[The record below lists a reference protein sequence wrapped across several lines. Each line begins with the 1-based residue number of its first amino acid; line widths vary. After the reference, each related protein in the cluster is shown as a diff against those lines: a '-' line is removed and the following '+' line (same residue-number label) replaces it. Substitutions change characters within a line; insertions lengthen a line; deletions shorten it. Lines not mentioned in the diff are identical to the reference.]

1 MVTSIFY
8 TSAKEAIKEFA
19 ATEFATLGTNDVNR
33 LIDSFYK
40 FLNYEEEGVK
50 IRPAIYVTSNIH
62 AVQKIIPDCVE
73 VRFYEDDNSN
83 NFNQRLKSLMVF
95 CLEGWSIYINYTAN
109 TVQYGII
116 KCLNSIKDQPLE
128 KLIFDKNYQSIL
140 EQKTKLI
147 YMSVITSGVF
157 TLMGIQGNQTSI
169 SFNINNCISNDLEE
183 TISKFASDALSK
195 LKTTRRKLKDIEN
208 LYHNIFTKMIK
219 GGHGTIC
226 LVVDKDFKDPK
237 GWLSDGTWL
246 PQPIEFAKLFLTS
259 KSFSESKLRAYSDLL
274 VTMLNYD
281 GITVIDNA
289 GRIRAYNVFVES
301 EKNAI
306 RNIIGGA
313 RLRAA
318 YSLLNTTNKR
328 VIGVYFQSQEGDSF
342 YKTIKDA
349 RADLQQANKIVQQNY
364 KQIEINLNDVK
375 LIEKETKSD
384 N

>member
-1 MVTSIFY
+1 MITSIFY
-8 TSAKEAIKEFA
+8 TSAKEAIKEFTA
-19 ATEFATLGTNDVNR
+19 LEFATLGTNDVDR

-62 AVQKIIPDCVE
+62 SVSKTIPDCVE
-73 VRFYEDDNSN
+73 IRFYEDANSN

-95 CLEGWSIYINYTAN
+95 CLEGWSIYINYTP
-109 TVQYGII
+109 TSVQYGII
-116 KCLNSIKDQPLE
+116 RCNNSIKDEPLE
-128 KLIFDKNYQSIL
+128 KLIFDKNYKPII

-147 YMSVITSGVF
+147 YMSVVTSGVF
-157 TLMGIQGNQTSI
+157 TLKGIQGNQTSI
-169 SFNINNCISNDLEE
+169 SFNINNVVSQDLED
-183 TISKFASDALSK
+183 TIDRFVTDGLSK
-195 LKTTRRKLKDIEN
+195 LKTTKRKFKDIKN
-208 LYHNIFTKMIK
+208 LYHNIFSRMIK
-219 GGHGTIC
+219 GSHGTIC

-281 GITVIDNA
+281 GITIIDNA
-289 GRIRAYNVFVES
+289 GRILAYNVFVES
-301 EKNAI
+301 EKNAT

-318 YSLLNTTNKR
+318 YSLLNTSNKKI
-328 VIGVYFQSQEGDSF
+328 IGVYFQSQEGDNF
-342 YKTIKDA
+342 YKSIKEA
-349 RADLQQANKIVQQNY
+349 RADLQHANKVVSQNY
-364 KQIEINLNDVK
+364 SQIEINLNDTK
-375 LIEKETKSD
+375 LTSKEKSED
-384 N
+384 

>member
-62 AVQKIIPDCVE
+62 AVSRTIPDCVE
-73 VRFYEDDNSN
+73 VRFYEDENSN

-95 CLEGWSIYINYTAN
+95 CLEGWSIYINYTQN
-109 TVQYGII
+109 SVQYGII
-116 KCLNSIKDQPLE
+116 RCLNSIKDEPLE
-128 KLIFDKNYQSIL
+128 KLIFNKTYQPIL

-147 YMSVITSGVF
+147 YMAVITSGVF
-157 TLMGIQGNQTSI
+157 TLSGIQGNQTSI
-169 SFNINNCISNDLEE
+169 SFNINNSLSQNMEE
-183 TISKFASDALSK
+183 TINRFVTDGLSK
-195 LKTTRRKLKDIEN
+195 LKTTKRKLKDINN
-208 LYHNIFTKMIK
+208 LYHNIFGQMIK
-219 GGHGTIC
+219 AGHGTIC
-226 LVVDKDFKDPK
+226 LIVDKDFKDPK
-237 GWLSDGTWL
+237 GWLADGTWL
-246 PQPIEFAKLFLTS
+246 PQPIEFAKLFMTS

-274 VTMLNYD
+274 FTMLNYD

-289 GRIRAYNVFVES
+289 GRILAYNVFVES
-301 EKNAI
+301 EKNAT

-318 YSLLNTTNKR
+318 YSLLNTTKKR
-328 VIGVYFQSQEGDSF
+328 VIGVYFQSQEGDTF
-342 YKTIKDA
+342 YKTIKEA
-349 RADLQQANKIVQQNY
+349 RADLLQANKVVQQNY
-364 KQIEINLNDVK
+364 KQIEINLNDEK
-375 LIEKETKSD
+375 LTIKEQKPE

>member
-62 AVQKIIPDCVE
+62 AVQRTIPDCVE
-73 VRFYEDDNSN
+73 IRFYEDENSN

-95 CLEGWSIYINYTAN
+95 CLEGWSIYINYTA
-109 TVQYGII
+109 TSVQYGII
-116 KCLNSIKDQPLE
+116 KCSNSIKDQPLE
-128 KLIFDKNYQSIL
+128 KLIFDKNYQPIL

-147 YMSVITSGVF
+147 YMSVVTTGVF

-169 SFNINNCISNDLEE
+169 SFNINNVISHDLEE
-183 TISKFASDALSK
+183 TISKFAKDALSK
-195 LKTTRRKLKDIEN
+195 LKTTKRKLKDIEN

-226 LVVDKDFKDPK
+226 LIVDKDFKDPK

-259 KSFSESKLRAYSDLL
+259 KSFSESKLRSYSDLL
-274 VTMLNYD
+274 FTMLNYD
-281 GITVIDNA
+281 GITIIDNA
-289 GRIRAYNVFVES
+289 GRILAYNVFVES
-301 EKNAI
+301 EKSGT

-318 YSLLNTTNKR
+318 YSLLNTNKKR
-328 VIGVYFQSQEGDSF
+328 VIGVYFQSQEGDNF

-349 RADLQQANKIVQQNY
+349 KVDIQQANKVVQQNY
-364 KQIEINLNDVK
+364 RQIEINLNDAK
-375 LIEKETKSD
+375 FLEKDSSLD
-384 N
+384 D

>member
-1 MVTSIFY
+1 MKKSGVFTMVTSIFY

-40 FLNYEEEGVK
+40 FLNYEEEGTK
-50 IRPAIYVTSNIH
+50 IKPAIYVTSNIH
-62 AVQKIIPDCVE
+62 AVSRTIPDCVE
-73 VRFYEDDNSN
+73 IRFYEDENSN

-116 KCLNSIKDQPLE
+116 RCLNSIKDQPLE
-128 KLIFDKNYQSIL
+128 KLIFDKAYQPIL

-147 YMSVITSGVF
+147 YMSVVTSGVF
-157 TLMGIQGNQTSI
+157 TLTGIQGNQTSI
-169 SFNINNCISNDLEE
+169 SFNINNSVSNDLED
-183 TISKFASDALSK
+183 TINRFVTDGLSK
-195 LKTTRRKLKDIEN
+195 LKTTKRKLKDVRN
-208 LYHNIFTKMIK
+208 LYHNIFSEMIK

-226 LVVDKDFKDPK
+226 LVVDKEYKDTK

-259 KSFSESKLRAYSDLL
+259 KSFSESKLRAYADLL
-274 VTMLNYD
+274 FTMLNYD

-289 GRIRAYNVFVES
+289 GRILAYNVFVES
-301 EKNAI
+301 EKNAT

-318 YSLLNTTNKR
+318 YSLLNTTRKGLLGFIFSR
-328 VIGVYFQSQEGDSF
+328 KKVTLSISQL
-342 YKTIKDA
+342 
-349 RADLQQANKIVQQNY
+349 R
-364 KQIEINLNDVK
+364 KQE
-375 LIEKETKSD
+375 
-384 N
+384 